1 MSLWSP
7 EWYILYSLPTW
18 WGTNDVKSSKKVEK
32 RFEEWLTF
40 FLQLSNYF
48 IWLFWQGG
56 CDYFLPVSGPAG
68 GVNVDTSA
76 GSDWLGPTRGVK
88 CCHPS
93 QWGSVEVSNL
103 GQSRHLAVL
112 IIFYSLVSDN
122 LIWGQVNIQLV
133 VCEPSRPPA
142 NPAPAWCPIWI

>member
-7 EWYILYSLPTW
+7 EWYIAFQLGEVRTMWSRRRKLKSVLR
-18 WGTNDVKSSKKVEK
+18 ND
-32 RFEEWLTF
+32 WHL
-40 FLQLSNYF
+40 FLQLFNYSF
-48 IWLFWQGG
+48 WLFGQGG

-133 VCEPSRPPA
+133 VCGPSRPPA
-142 NPAPAWCPIWI
+142 NPAPACCPIWI